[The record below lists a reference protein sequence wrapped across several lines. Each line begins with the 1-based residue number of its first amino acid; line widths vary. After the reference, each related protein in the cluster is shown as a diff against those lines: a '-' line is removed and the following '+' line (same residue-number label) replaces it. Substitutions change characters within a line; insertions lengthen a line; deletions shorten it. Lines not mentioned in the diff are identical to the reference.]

1 LAVGLDGAVVVA
13 ATSSGDLS
21 GVDAEEEGAGSEE
34 EGDCGGEL
42 HFEVGRVFGFV
53 EV

>member
-1 LAVGLDGAVVVA
+1 MA

>member
-1 LAVGLDGAVVVA
+1 VDLARVY
-13 ATSSGDLS
+13 
-21 GVDAEEEGAGSEE
+21 AEKKGAGGEE

>member
-1 LAVGLDGAVVVA
+1 MMMERGKGKTYSV
-13 ATSSGDLS
+13 DLS

-34 EGDCGGEL
+34 EGNCGGEL